1 VPNGA
6 AVGLNADG
14 LPVGAAGD
22 GTSGSVLGSA
32 TELAGFRS
40 DGMTTAL
47 AALAGVELL
56 LVMVVPA
63 LLARRMG
70 RNRGEQP

>member
-1 VPNGA
+1 
-6 AVGLNADG
+6 
-14 LPVGAAGD
+14 
-22 GTSGSVLGSA
+22 
-32 TELAGFRS
+32 
-40 DGMTTAL
+40 MTTAL